1 MTNKLW
7 VFGDSFAEVSNNFES
22 WQLRIANNLK
32 LDLMNV
38 SINGCSADW
47 LMFKWNELHQQISE
61 NDRIIIV
68 VPFPDRVCFWPER
81 PSVSGIASLSSSPE
95 KLKGISEQSK
105 LAIKMY
111 FAHLHDTA
119 FSQVRINSW
128 LQWVEL
134 FAHTTL
140 VHKPVVMHSTNLSTN
155 LKMQYCEVANGN
167 ILDASINE
175 FSDNSTWIKISS
187 SGAWLDPRTGH
198 LSTQNH
204 KVLADKILN
213 YWCDFTPIDL
223 TLGWHT
229 AII

>member
-22 WQLRIANNLK
+22 WQLKIANELQ

-47 LMFKWNELHQQISE
+47 LMFKWNELHQQISVD
-61 NDRIIIV
+61 DRIIIV
-68 VPFPDRVCFWPER
+68 VPFPDRVCFWPDR

-111 FAHLHDTA
+111 FTHLHNTA
-119 FSQVRINSW
+119 FSQTRINAW

-134 FAHTTL
+134 FAHTAI
-140 VHKPVVMHSTNLSTN
+140 HKPIIMHSTNLSTN
-155 LKMQYCEVANGN
+155 LKMQYCEIAEGN
-167 ILDASINE
+167 IIDASINE
-175 FSDNSTWIKISS
+175 FADHNTWVKISS

-213 YWCDFTPIDL
+213 FWSKSEPIDL
-223 TLGWHT
+223 NSGWHS